1 MATDAVVLEQSGELT
16 LPPDLTTVVQL
27 GPLQTGGK
35 YVIWAKGSIVMSN
48 ADADLELEAFG
59 ATDEGE
65 ITFLTNSGH
74 ASFSLAVA
82 VTLPPDDDELYV
94 VAKLS
99 GRARVV
105 AGALGS
111 SYAIVKNVKVVALA
125 VDTLEVRT
133 A

>member
-1 MATDAVVLEQSGELT
+1 MATDAVVSEQSHDLT

-27 GPLQTGGK
+27 GPLQTGRSH
-35 YVIWAKGSIVMSN
+35 VILAKGSIIASN
-48 ADADLELEAFG
+48 AEAYLELEAFD
-59 ATDEGE
+59 ATDRGE
-65 ITFLTNSGH
+65 ITFLRDMGH

-82 VTLPPDDDELYV
+82 MTLPPDDEFYV

-105 AGALGS
+105 SDPSDPGF
-111 SYAIVKNVKVVALA
+111 AIVKNVKIVALA
-125 VDTLEVRT
+125 VDTLQVQT